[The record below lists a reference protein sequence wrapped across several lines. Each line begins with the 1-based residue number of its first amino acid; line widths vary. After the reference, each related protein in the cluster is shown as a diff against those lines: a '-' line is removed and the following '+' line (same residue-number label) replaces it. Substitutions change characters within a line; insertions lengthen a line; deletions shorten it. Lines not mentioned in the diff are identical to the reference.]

1 VTVYE
6 RPDADGPPAGHTLFV
21 PSLLISLAFVA
32 WLGFQT
38 YQLVAEREQL
48 KALHAAQDTTV
59 ETATKVR
66 SSLDQLA
73 SRTAKL
79 DIEGNPNAHVIVE
92 DLKKRGVTINP
103 DAASKTN

>member
-1 VTVYE
+1 VTLHE
-6 RPDADGPPAGHTLFV
+6 RPNAGGPAAGHTLFV
-21 PSLLISLAFVA
+21 PSLLVSLSLLT

-38 YQLVAEREQL
+38 YQLVAERVQL
-48 KALHAAQDTTV
+48 NAMHAAQDTTV

-79 DIEGNPNAHVIVE
+79 DLEGNPNAHVIVE
-92 DLKKRGVTINP
+92 ELKKRGVTINP
-103 DAASKTN
+103 DAASKPN